1 MNRVPLL
8 SPTAEEECRYL
19 RKRLDAW
26 ITLACV
32 LFVALAI
39 AVVVLFMAYGE
50 QRVKAKKALAVTGFV
65 VCVSLDEFKAVS
77 ARGGKL
83 E

>member
-1 MNRVPLL
+1 MNRAPLL

-32 LFVALAI
+32 LFVAAGVTLLLLLG
-39 AVVVLFMAYGE
+39 VVV
-50 QRVKAKKALAVTGFV
+50 V
-65 VCVSLDEFKAVS
+65 
-77 ARGGKL
+77 
-83 E
+83 